1 MRICQ
6 RRQFSTDDTI
16 ILNLS
21 IQILRFATKYTEQI
35 DVHHVET
42 VFRDPLYNWATLPLP
57 HRLLYNKE
65 FYFLRNLV
73 SIAHGP
79 AWPRESWK
87 RDRCDVWW
95 S

>member
-42 VFRDPLYNWATLPLP
+42 VFRDPLYNWATLRYPTVYFIT
-57 HRLLYNKE
+57 RNST
-65 FYFLRNLV
+65 FYAISF
-73 SIAHGP
+73 P
-79 AWPRESWK
+79 
-87 RDRCDVWW
+87 
-95 S
+95 